1 MNTINTINE
10 LKTISEKERIS
21 WLANANSNELGLVL
35 KNAGIKGTSR
45 MNKKEKMSMVLDLVV
60 ENIPDAEIEKVIDD
74 TRKLYQDL
82 KIRQSFEENI
92 ECTLY
97 ARYKNKEITYN
108 ELRKVCDKYHFD
120 IPLSYNEE
128 SSTDLVE
135 RSYDLYSNY
144 VHYDEKGKI
153 YFSVLDRE
161 FEWRNMHKNSYECRD
176 YNWNGQ
182 QLYKLNT
189 VDNGLQQLAFTFKE
203 DNEICMVCVYK
214 NYQLLATFVW
224 GDMEDIRKL
233 VHHDKDLTYEDLKAY
248 EKLLEL
254 LGEQYEEY
262 DKILDAD
269 MKLQK
274 KLNRA
279 EKYWQF
285 ITDKLI

>member
-1 MNTINTINE
+1 MSSINE
-10 LKTISEKERIS
+10 LKKMSEKERAL
-21 WLANANSNELGLVL
+21 WLLNANAKDLGIVL
-35 KNAGIKGTSR
+35 KNYGIKGISK
-45 MNKKEKMSMVLDLVV
+45 MNKELKLAMILDLAV
-60 ENIPDAEIEKVIDD
+60 ENIADEEIDKVMED
-74 TRKLYQDL
+74 TRKLYKEL
-82 KIRQSFEENI
+82 KVKQSYEETI
-92 ECTLY
+92 EGTLY
-97 ARYKNKEITYN
+97 ARYKNKEINYN
-108 ELRKVCDKYHFD
+108 ELRKVCDKYHLD

-128 SSTDLVE
+128 SSIDLID

-144 VHYDEKGKI
+144 AHYDDEGNI
-153 YFSVLDRE
+153 YFSVLDKE
-161 FEWRNMHKNSYECRD
+161 FEWRNVFKNSYECRD

-189 VDNGLQQLAFTFKE
+189 VDNGSQQLAFTFK
-203 DNEICMVCVYK
+203 DNGHCIVCVYK
-214 NYQLLATFVW
+214 NYKLLATFVC
-224 GDMEDIRKL
+224 GDIDDIRKL
-233 VHHDKDLTYEDLKAY
+233 IYHDKKLTYEDLKAY

>member
-1 MNTINTINE
+1 MSINE
-10 LKTISEKERIS
+10 LKKMSEKERIS
-21 WLANANSNELGLVL
+21 WLVNAKAKDLGIIL
-35 KNAGIKGTSR
+35 KNYGIKGISNI
-45 MNKKEKMSMVLDLVV
+45 NKKEKMSMILDLAV
-60 ENIPDAEIEKVIDD
+60 ENIADEEIDKVMEDS
-74 TRKLYQDL
+74 RKLNKEL
-82 KIRQSFEENI
+82 KIKQSYEETI
-92 ECTLY
+92 EGTLY

-108 ELRKVCDKYHFD
+108 ELRKVCDKYHLD

-128 SSTDLVE
+128 SSIDLID

-144 VHYDEKGKI
+144 VHYDDEGNI
-153 YFSVLDRE
+153 YFSVLDKE
-161 FEWRNMHKNSYECRD
+161 FEWRNVFKNSYECRD

-189 VDNGLQQLAFTFKE
+189 VDNGSQQLAFTFK
-203 DNEICMVCVYK
+203 DNGHCIVCVYK
-214 NYQLLATFVW
+214 NYKLLATFVC
-224 GDMEDIRKL
+224 GDIDDIRKL
-233 VHHDKDLTYEDLKAY
+233 IYHDKKLTYEDLKAY